1 MRHFLT
7 LLSCLSL
14 IFAGASYAATES
26 DSTVP
31 TGVYIEGTLGYSHIA
46 GAGLPVDTPD
56 ALSISNGGLG
66 YSANLGYQFGQ
77 LFGLEVGATSY
88 APQKVKV
95 AGQTFKADRSYM
107 YDLAG
112 KFSFPIND
120 KFDVFAKA
128 GPAFMTR
135 GASSDIED
143 VGNYNEYGI
152 GVAYG
157 LGVDYNF
164 SQHVALTTQ
173 ATGATPLI
181 HVSPDVS
188 NPNMPSM
195 FLVST
200 GLKFTL

>member
-1 MRHFLT
+1 MRYFLT

-14 IFAGASYAATES
+14 LFAGVSYAAIES
-26 DSTVP
+26 ESTVP
-31 TGVYIEGTLGYSHIA
+31 TGVYIEGTVGYSHIA
-46 GAGLPVDTPD
+46 GAGLPIDTPSRV
-56 ALSISNGGLG
+56 SISNGGLG
-66 YSANLGYQFGQ
+66 YSADLGYQFGQ
-77 LFGLEVGATSY
+77 LFGLEVGAASF
-88 APQKVKV
+88 APQKATA
-95 AGQTFKADRSYM
+95 AGQTFTADRSYI

-112 KFSFPIND
+112 KFTFPIKD
-120 KFDVFAKA
+120 KFDIFAKA

-135 GASSDIED
+135 GASTDSEEL
-143 VGNYNEYGI
+143 GNYNEYGL

-157 LGVDYNF
+157 VGADYNF
-164 SQHVALTTQ
+164 TQHVALTAQ

-181 HVSPDVS
+181 HLSSDFS